1 MGKPSGSIDGY
12 KFCMKKTF
20 HRDWQSW
27 RKNLLPF
34 FLRSENPSFATFS
47 RIYVRK
53 GRKRWKCPFDTTD
66 DSVGKKYKSF
76 WDSEKRVD
84 YTKGGR
90 KKHHRIS
97 RRVKHIYT
105 QVYRNVINETPSRLI
120 SCDTS
125 FRIPGLWLLLVYS
138 ISPPFFISFL
148 GFAIAPQISLLP
160 LNLSVHSFSLVRK
173 SFHLLSLSPS
183 FSCIFCVFSS
193 VCIYTKPMKK
203 TRKNFDGKG

>member
-1 MGKPSGSIDGY
+1 MDINFAWKKRFTEIDNRGGKIYS
-12 KFCMKKTF
+12 
-20 HRDWQSW
+20 
-27 RKNLLPF
+27 LF
-34 FLRSENPSFATFS
+34 FLWSENPSFATFS

-66 DSVGKKYKSF
+66 DSAGKKYKSF

-173 SFHLLSLSPS
+173 SFHLLS
-183 FSCIFCVFSS
+183 CIFSLSLAFFACFLPSVF
-193 VCIYTKPMKK
+193 TPNQWKK
-203 TRKNFDGKG
+203 RERTLMVKDSK